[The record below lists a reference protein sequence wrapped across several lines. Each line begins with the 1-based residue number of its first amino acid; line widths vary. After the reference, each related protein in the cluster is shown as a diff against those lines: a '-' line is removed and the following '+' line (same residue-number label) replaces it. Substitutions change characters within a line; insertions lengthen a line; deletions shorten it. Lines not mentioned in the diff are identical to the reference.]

1 MKNYI
6 IIHTTLIEMKATKKT
21 LIIVL
26 LTLILSQLA
35 YSNNKLIKKPKYDIA
50 DVELYRDIEFT
61 SQDAI
66 LRGRLYLPENRSK
79 KSPVVIMAHG
89 FTTTINGMTADK
101 YAERYREAGFAVLL
115 YDHRNLG
122 ISDGEPRRDVNFWVQ
137 CRGYIDGIDFVI
149 TQPEIDT
156 TKIAVWGASM
166 SAQEAFLVGA
176 IDERVKAIVTMIPGF
191 ESDFPAEDKD
201 GKLYA
206 FAKKIVMSDDIMGM
220 SHTVIEQMPIV
231 SSDQLGTPSVLVEIS
246 AYRWFIEYGGRFGT
260 NWNNVVSYSDI
271 ERPEHYHTGQCASH
285 LKAPIIMIVATNDE
299 MDGANPEV
307 TFEIYKKIK
316 QPKEWVDIDGGHFGL
331 LHYPS
336 ELFDKSSKVQIDFLN
351 KYLK

>member
-1 MKNYI
+1 M
-6 IIHTTLIEMKATKKT
+6 IHFRINHKTLIEMEATKT
-21 LIIVL
+21 LIIIVL
-26 LTLILSQLA
+26 LTLIWSQSV
-35 YSNNKLIKKPKYDIA
+35 YSNNELTENPKSDTA
-50 DVELYRDIEFT
+50 GTELYRDIEFK

-66 LRGRLYLPENRSK
+66 LRGRLYLPEDKSK

-101 YAERYREAGFAVLL
+101 YAEKYREAGFAVLL

-137 CRGYIDGIDFVI
+137 SRGYVDCIDFAVS
-149 TQPEIDT
+149 QPEIDAS
-156 TKIAVWGASM
+156 KIAVWGASM

-176 IDERVKAIVTMIPGF
+176 IDERVRAIITMIPGF
-191 ESDFPAEDKD
+191 GSAIPTEDKD

-206 FAKKIVMSDDIMGM
+206 FAKKAVMSDDIIGM

-231 SSDQLGTPSVLVEIS
+231 SSDQIGTPSVLVEIT

-271 ERPEHYHTGQCASH
+271 ETPELYHTGQCAPH
-285 LKAPIIMIVATNDE
+285 LKAPILMVVATNDE

-307 TFEIYKKIK
+307 TLEIFKMIK

-336 ELFDKSSKVQIDFLN
+336 ALFDKSSKAQIDFLN